1 MDVSVPNKFSLQA
14 LQEDMICFFNK
25 DNVFLQQIDEY
36 INNVTGENVLSE
48 RFPQGVDGALYGG
61 HQTNAI
67 DALFSRIAESSVSAL
82 EGGRTEKRRS
92 HQINM
97 KNTTE
102 KKDSKSLQGVM
113 TKYGKFFPPVTIEEA
128 IAQQRR
134 NNAQIG
140 KKDDPCLGRS
150 YSELKKM
157 GLI

>member
-1 MDVSVPNKFSLQA
+1 
-14 LQEDMICFFNK
+14 
-25 DNVFLQQIDEY
+25 
-36 INNVTGENVLSE
+36 
-48 RFPQGVDGALYGG
+48 
-61 HQTNAI
+61 
-67 DALFSRIAESSVSAL
+67 
-82 EGGRTEKRRS
+82 
-92 HQINM
+92 M